1 MELDLSCEREQ
12 PGHGTVHMEQVC
24 INGEQNAKLIAID
37 CWDFF
42 SLRNNIA
49 IILSLSYFQKL
60 IHDNH

>member
-12 PGHGTVHMEQVC
+12 PRHGTVHMEQVC
-24 INGEQNAKLIAID
+24 INGEQNAKLITID

-60 IHDNH
+60 IHGNH